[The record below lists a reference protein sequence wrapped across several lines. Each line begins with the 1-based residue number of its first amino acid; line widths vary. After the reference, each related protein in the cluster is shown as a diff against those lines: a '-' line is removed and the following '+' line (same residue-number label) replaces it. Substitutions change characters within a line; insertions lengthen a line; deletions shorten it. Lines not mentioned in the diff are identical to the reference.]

1 MRPALV
7 ERVLTTIVAVD
18 IGGTFTDLAVYD
30 GQAERLIYAK
40 HSTTYDDLTR
50 GVADSLKRTS
60 LALSEAKLF
69 KHGTTLVINTMIQRN
84 GADVALVVTRGF
96 KDVIEI
102 GRGNKADPFNLLY
115 RRDPPLIP
123 RDRRFE
129 ITERMSASGEVV
141 TAPDRGEVESLAAE
155 IAAIKAKAIAISF
168 LNAYA
173 NPESERQV
181 AEWLRELLPGLY
193 LTYGSDVSREWYEY
207 ERTATVAANAYV
219 GPQVTSYV
227 DRLDQTLRS
236 EGFSGEFFLMGS
248 NGGVLSVDRA
258 IRQPVLLVE
267 SGPVGGCIGA
277 VAYAEHLGLDRVI
290 AFDMGGTTAKSALV
304 VSGSFDVKSEYHV
317 GGYEQGFPIR
327 APVVDIVEVG
337 AGGGSIAWLDEQERL
352 HVGPRSAGSE
362 PGPVAY
368 ALGGTEPTVT
378 DANVVL
384 GRLDPQAFLGGDLSL
399 DADGARRAILER
411 VAQPLGYSD
420 EQGLLAVGEGIVAIA
435 IVTMAASIKKI
446 TVERGIDPREFA
458 LFAYGGGGPLHA
470 SALARELHIPLV
482 VVPPQPG
489 NFSAIGMLL
498 ADIRLDDAETFLR
511 PLGEQAISDMEAL
524 YTDLES
530 TIAERLAREIGDSPI
545 VFERDAEMRY
555 RGQAH
560 SVKTPVLAG
569 QTAADI
575 GQVYE
580 DVYRARYGHAD
591 SEVPVEFVSLQITAR
606 AATPRPNLEM
616 IANTEGTPVADGMA
630 APRPVF
636 FKEADTVLP
645 TAVFQRSR
653 LPVGFASKG
662 PAIVEEYSSTTLIGP
677 SDRFE
682 VGALGE
688 IRIHVG
694 LS

>member
-1 MRPALV
+1 M
-7 ERVLTTIVAVD
+7 IVAAD
-18 IGGTFTDLAVYD
+18 IGGTFTDVAVYD
-30 GQAERLIYAK
+30 GQAERLVYAK

-50 GVADSLKRTS
+50 GVADSLKRTNV
-60 LALSEAKLF
+60 ALSEAKLF
-69 KHGTTLVINTMIQRN
+69 KHGTTLVINTLIQRN

-96 KDVIEI
+96 RDVIEI
-102 GRGNKADPFNLLY
+102 GRGNKADPFDLRY

-129 ITERMSASGEVV
+129 ISERMSASGEVV
-141 TAPDRGEVESLAAE
+141 TAPDRAEVETLAAR
-155 IAAIKAKAIAISF
+155 IATIQAHAVAISF

-173 NPESERQV
+173 NPASERLV
-181 AEWLRELLPGLY
+181 AEWLRELLPDLY
-193 LTYGSDVSREWYEY
+193 LTCGSDVSREWYEY
-207 ERTATVAANAYV
+207 ERTATVAANAFV

-227 DRLDQTLRS
+227 DRLDQTLRGD
-236 EGFSGEFFLMGS
+236 GFSGEFFLMGS
-248 NGGVLSVDRA
+248 NGGVLSIDRA
-258 IRQPVLLVE
+258 TRQPVLLIE

-304 VSGSFDVKSEYHV
+304 VAGRFDVKSEYHV

-368 ALGGTEPTVT
+368 SLGGTEPTVT

-399 DADGARRAILER
+399 DADAARRAILGR
-411 VAQPLGYSD
+411 VAEPLGYPD
-420 EQGLLAVGEGIVAIA
+420 EPGLFVVAEGIVAIA

-470 SALARELHIPLV
+470 SALARELQIPLV

-524 YTDLES
+524 YAHLET
-530 TIAERLAREIGDSPI
+530 TIVERLARETGDSPI
-545 VFERDAEMRY
+545 VFERAAEMRY

-569 QTAADI
+569 QTADDI
-575 GQVYE
+575 GRVYE
-580 DVYRARYGHAD
+580 GVYRGRYGHAD
-591 SEVPVEFVSLQITAR
+591 SEVPVEFVTLQITAR
-606 AATPRPNLEM
+606 AATPRPDLEM
-616 IANTEGTPVADGMA
+616 IGDSEGTAASAAIA
-630 APRPVF
+630 APRPVY
-636 FKEADTVLP
+636 FKEPDAALS
-645 TAVFQRSR
+645 TAVFRRSR
-653 LPVGFASKG
+653 LPVGFDSEG
-662 PAIVEEYSSTTLIGP
+662 PAIIEEYSSTTLIGP
-677 SDRFE
+677 NDRFE
-682 VGALGE
+682 IGSLGE